1 MTSFVFLPRGCFGS
15 KLYSLRDSRQP
26 KHPGRSM
33 FQVFVS
39 IILESFW
46 DLSGIDFRHLGG
58 RFSTVTF
65 GVPKP
70 PGTPPR
76 ALVAPKMGPR
86 TSPEGPFGAKSGPR
100 EPSEGQTG
108 AKKGPRWASRPP
120 KGCPHG
126 LQRCKM
132 TSKMRFRDLQ
142 KTRIFANLTD
152 LQHLNNVNIP
162 SLWDSAFYQKFWESC
177 SQSP

>member
-1 MTSFVFLPRGCFGS
+1 
-15 KLYSLRDSRQP
+15 
-26 KHPGRSM
+26 M

-58 RFSTVTF
+58 RFSTFGGQFGSFLVPF

-108 AKKGPRWASRPP
+108 AKKGPRREQNHNKNQP
-120 KGCPHG
+120 KKRS
-126 LQRCKM
+126 QKRDTK
-132 TSKMRFRDLQ
+132 TSKKERAGGYTGHPSKLEIMVFPEE
-142 KTRIFANLTD
+142 
-152 LQHLNNVNIP
+152 NVQIRHG
-162 SLWDSAFYQKFWESC
+162 AFL
-177 SQSP
+177 

>member
-1 MTSFVFLPRGCFGS
+1 MILGYFGDIL

-39 IILESFW
+39 IILDSFW

-58 RFSTVTF
+58 RFSILGGQFGNFLVPF

-86 TSPEGPFGAKSGPR
+86 TSPESLFGAKSGPR

-108 AKKGPRWASRPP
+108 AKKGPRRAQNPQKINQKNDRKNVTRTYRKKDALEATQPP
-120 KGCPHG
+120 FEALNDGFPLGK
-126 LQRCKM
+126 R
-132 TSKMRFRDLQ
+132 
-142 KTRIFANLTD
+142 ANPT
-152 LQHLNNVNIP
+152 
-162 SLWDSAFYQKFWESC
+162 
-177 SQSP
+177 

>member
-1 MTSFVFLPRGCFGS
+1 
-15 KLYSLRDSRQP
+15 
-26 KHPGRSM
+26 M

-39 IILESFW
+39 IILDSFG
-46 DLSGIDFRHLGG
+46 DLSGIDFRHSGG
-58 RFSTVTF
+58 RFSALGGQFGSFLVPF

-108 AKKGPRWASRPP
+108 AKKGPRREQNHQ
-120 KGCPHG
+120 KIN
-126 LQRCKM
+126 
-132 TSKMRFRDLQ
+132 Q
-142 KTRIFANLTD
+142 KTIAKT
-152 LQHLNNVNIP
+152 
-162 SLWDSAFYQKFWESC
+162 
-177 SQSP
+177 

>member
-1 MTSFVFLPRGCFGS
+1 M
-15 KLYSLRDSRQP
+15 YSLRDSRQP

-58 RFSTVTF
+58 RFSTLGGQFGPFLVTF

-108 AKKGPRWASRPP
+108 AKKGPRREQNHQKINQKNDRKNVTRKYRK
-120 KGCPHG
+120 KGVPGGHTG
-126 LQRCKM
+126 HP
-132 TSKMRFRDLQ
+132 SKLEIMVF
-142 KTRIFANLTD
+142 
-152 LQHLNNVNIP
+152 P
-162 SLWDSAFYQKFWESC
+162 
-177 SQSP
+177 